1 MIVVANTRELESRYN
16 LSKIRD
22 DEQVCVQG
30 GMRGKPKY
38 NDERY
43 QRRTTYTGR
52 EIKQII
58 NQMKIIES
66 SIPKEWDQ
74 FQRAKYIYEV
84 LGKGIEYNHNRA
96 DYATQRPSSLA
107 GILDRKAICAG
118 YSLLYK
124 EMMDRQGIECD
135 YVRGIGYSQDGTKA
149 EKHAWNV
156 LTINGQSFSV
166 DLTWDSANLRKG
178 ETELQYFGDDS
189 RFFQRH
195 VIDSDEKGYRYVT
208 FSKDSINAINTN
220 PQYRQNKITQE
231 QQKNIVQLAI
241 EQTYLKFEKEF
252 GAAAAR
258 TQVEKAIERYI
269 TTGDAV
275 SFTRQGDARAQ
286 IEQFV
291 SKEDMLHLISES
303 FVEKNY
309 NGYNQN
315 TLGRILENSVNET
328 SRAHGTQHTARA
340 LERYIKEGNDIGFTR
355 TNNARA
361 NLSQYAILPGNAM
374 QLMISTVTSRSIE
387 EIEAN
392 KTVILDNNKNK
403 TFFYADEFAGTEL
416 PAEKKKGIISKAI
429 QWIKEKAKEK
439 LTSKTKQNQN
449 TRDDNDER

>member
-1 MIVVANTRELESRYN
+1 MIVVANTRDLETRYDLSR
-16 LSKIRD
+16 IRD
-22 DEQVCVQG
+22 DEQICVQG

-58 NQMKIIES
+58 NQMKLIES

-84 LGKGIEYNHNRA
+84 LGKGIEYNYNRE
-96 DYATQRPSSLA
+96 DYKTQRPSSLS

-118 YSLLYK
+118 YALIYK
-124 EMMDRQGIECD
+124 EMMDRQGIQCD
-135 YVRGIGYSQDGTKA
+135 YVRGIGYNLNRTSS

-156 LTINGQSFSV
+156 LTINGQSFAV

-178 ETELQYFGDDS
+178 EKELQYFGDDH
-189 RFFQRH
+189 RFFERH
-195 VIDSDEKGYRYVT
+195 EIDSDEKRYQYVS
-208 FSKDSINAINTN
+208 FSKESINSINTN
-220 PQYRQNKITQE
+220 PNDRQNRISQE
-231 QQKNIVQLAI
+231 QQMSIVQLAI

-252 GAAAAR
+252 GAAEAR
-258 TQVEKAIERYI
+258 TQVEKAIEKYI
-269 TTGDAV
+269 TTGDAIC
-275 SFTRQGDARAQ
+275 FTRQGDARFQ

-291 SKEDMLHLISES
+291 SKDDMLHLISKS
-303 FVEKNY
+303 FVEQNY

-328 SRAHGTQHTARA
+328 SRAHGTDHTVGA
-340 LERYIKEGNDIGFTR
+340 LERYIREGNNIGFTR

-374 QLMISTVTSRSIE
+374 QLMISTVTSRNIE

-392 KTVILDNNKNK
+392 KTVILDNSKNK
-403 TFFYADEFAGTEL
+403 TFFYADEFASAEL
-416 PAEKKKGIISKAI
+416 PVEKKKGMISKAI
-429 QWIKEKAKEK
+429 QWIREKAKEK
-439 LTSKTKQNQN
+439 LTPKNKQNQN
-449 TRDDNDER
+449 ARDDNDER